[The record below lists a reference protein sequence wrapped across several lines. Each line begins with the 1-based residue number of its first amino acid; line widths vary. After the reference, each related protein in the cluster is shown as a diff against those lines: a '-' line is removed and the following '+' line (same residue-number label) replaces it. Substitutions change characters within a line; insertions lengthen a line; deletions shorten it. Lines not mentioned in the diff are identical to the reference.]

1 MQRFH
6 SHGKLLISGEYVVL
20 DGATALALPTR
31 PGQSMDVKEFDEP
44 VIKWESRDADGS
56 TWFEETFQISEL
68 RSALDSSI
76 LAPQDFTRKPKEE
89 VSKMLFLTLL
99 SAARQ
104 NPELLSGKKGFDIVA
119 ITEFP
124 RHWGLGTSSTL
135 IANIS
140 KWLNIDAF
148 KLLQDTFGGSGFDVA
163 VALYSGP
170 ITFEKYEDQNSILRT
185 SFDPPFKAQLF
196 FVHLNQKQNSRESI
210 KHYREQKKE
219 TLETAVEKISS
230 ITHRIITCTEIS
242 EFNLLLEIHENIISQ
257 LTGLQKV
264 KSKLFP
270 DYPGAVKSLGGWG
283 GDFILATG
291 SEESMDYFRQKGYSS
306 ILPYSDLILS

>member
-31 PGQSMDVKEFDEP
+31 PGQSMDIKEIDEP

-56 TWFEETFQISEL
+56 TWFKETFHISEL
-68 RSALDSSI
+68 KSALDSSTS
-76 LAPQDFTRKPKEE
+76 AGKESARKSKEE

-104 NPELLSGKKGFDIVA
+104 NPDLLSGKKGFEILA
-119 ITEFP
+119 KTEFP
-124 RHWGLGTSSTL
+124 RNWGLGTSSTL

-148 KLLQDTFGGSGFDVA
+148 KLLEDTFGGSGYDVA
-163 VALYSGP
+163 VALHSEP
-170 ITFEKYEDQNSILRT
+170 ITFEKHEVQNSILRT
-185 SFDPPFKAQLF
+185 SFDPPFKDQLF

-210 KHYREQKKE
+210 RHYREHKNE

-230 ITHRIITCTEIS
+230 ITHSIITCTEIS

-291 SEESMDYFRQKGYSS
+291 SVKSMDYFRQKGYST